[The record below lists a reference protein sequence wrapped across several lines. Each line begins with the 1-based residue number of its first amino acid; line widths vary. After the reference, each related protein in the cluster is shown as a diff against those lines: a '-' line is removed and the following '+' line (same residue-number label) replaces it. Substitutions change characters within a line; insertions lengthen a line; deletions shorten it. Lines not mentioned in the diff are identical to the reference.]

1 MPLSV
6 AIIGTGGVGK
16 AIGGNLAKRGVK
28 VVFGSR
34 DPAAARAKVA
44 EGIKVA
50 TVPKAI
56 SESAVV
62 LLALPGAHDPAG
74 LGQTVAGLGPGV
86 AGKVVLD
93 AMNPLSAY
101 PGLEVFKAFNTIATK
116 QMEHPDGS
124 LVDGKQ
130 HSMMF
135 AGGPEGRDIAE
146 QVIAAAGFKPVWV
159 GPIRF
164 ARNLEALA
172 ELYIHLCVPGLTSG
186 APHWGH
192 SWAFEVRKAE

>member
-50 TVPKAI
+50 TVPEAI

-74 LGQTVAGLGPGV
+74 LEQTVAGLGPGV

-101 PGLEVFKAFNTIATK
+101 PGL
-116 QMEHPDGS
+116 
-124 LVDGKQ
+124 
-130 HSMMF
+130 
-135 AGGPEGRDIAE
+135 
-146 QVIAAAGFKPVWV
+146 
-159 GPIRF
+159 
-164 ARNLEALA
+164 
-172 ELYIHLCVPGLTSG
+172 
-186 APHWGH
+186 
-192 SWAFEVRKAE
+192 